1 MHIVPSQA
9 QLQVEGAE
17 VEVDG
22 RELRLC
28 LGVEDVV
35 VALAVDVDVEVVA
48 PEGEAHRGAR
58 ETARVD
64 GEVGGCHQALAQSGG
79 DLRIDR
85 RRSLQ
90 GDGQS
95 GLQGGIL
102 LGIEAEAHME
112 TAGFLFAGCQPYHI
126 AGVLR
131 YQMTLCRLVEQVDT
145 HGGRDLLFFGCGDA
159 VEFGEV
165 ELLSQEP
172 LILRRHVYELKA
184 YDALFVGHDGRIL
197 GMEDCRT
204 ERRVDADALFQGDQL
219 VPVAH
224 GLFLAPSDQGVDGG
238 VGEAGCTV
246 AVGIHIHEQIGQRL
260 VLLELVLGV
269 HIEDLGEYALGV
281 PVVIGRHGVVMDGH
295 ADHDVGAHLFGDI
308 HGVVVAHAAV
318 DEHQT
323 VDPDRGED
331 GRDRH

>member
-1 MHIVPSQA
+1 
-9 QLQVEGAE
+9 
-17 VEVDG
+17 
-22 RELRLC
+22 
-28 LGVEDVV
+28 
-35 VALAVDVDVEVVA
+35 
-48 PEGEAHRGAR
+48 
-58 ETARVD
+58 
-64 GEVGGCHQALAQSGG
+64 
-79 DLRIDR
+79 
-85 RRSLQ
+85 
-90 GDGQS
+90 
-95 GLQGGIL
+95 
-102 LGIEAEAHME
+102 ME
-112 TAGFLFAGCQPYHI
+112 TAGLLFAGRQLHHI

-131 YQMTLCRLVEQVDT
+131 YQMTFCRLVEQVDT
-145 HGGRDLLFFGCGDA
+145 HGGCDLLFLGSGDA

-165 ELLSQEP
+165 ELLPQET
-172 LILRRHVYELKA
+172 LVLRRHVHELIA

-197 GMEDCRT
+197 GVEDSRT
-204 ERRVDADALFQGDQL
+204 ERRVDADALFQGDQF

-224 GLFLAPSDQGVDGG
+224 GFLFTATDQRVDGG
-238 VGEAGCTV
+238 GRETGSAV